1 MEMNPAWLKPRQRIL
16 QRDGKRMSIRL
27 EEEFWEQLEFCA
39 KDEGVKLTDLVF
51 SIIGE
56 AEASNRTSLLRI
68 YCARWMRRKVVQT
81 FLTKSNADIQGIIAS
96 CPVPCV
102 IVSSEK
108 RLIAQNTAFSEQVLG
123 SLLSP
128 DMWSDADTV
137 VRFSLSKPIDR
148 IIEELTTGS
157 GSYVETNVAFTR
169 GAAIVQMVGRF
180 CTLNP
185 KGTEGSPLICFLGAL
200 KKKRQAR

>member
-16 QRDGKRMSIRL
+16 QRDGKRISIRL

-51 SIIGE
+51 SVIGE

-108 RLIAQNTAFSEQVLG
+108 RLIAQNTAFSEKVLG

-169 GAAIVQMVGRF
+169 GSAIVQMVGRF
-180 CTLNP
+180 CMLNQ
-185 KGTEGSPLICFLGAL
+185 KATEASPLICFLGTL
-200 KKKRQAR
+200 NKKR